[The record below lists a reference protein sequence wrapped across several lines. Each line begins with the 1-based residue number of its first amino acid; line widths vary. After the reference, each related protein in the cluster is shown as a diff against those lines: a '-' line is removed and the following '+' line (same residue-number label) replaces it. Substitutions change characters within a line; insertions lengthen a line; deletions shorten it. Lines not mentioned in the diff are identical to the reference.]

1 MLLLTGPNASGKTV
15 YLRMVG
21 ITCFLAHIGSFVPA
35 ESATV
40 GLTDAIFTR
49 MVSREST
56 LANASAFMA
65 DLTQMSNMMRHST
78 RRSLCLVDEF
88 GKGTNAQDGISFLYA
103 CLRHFL
109 DRGRECPRLL
119 ACTHYTELLELPEL
133 VDRPGLSLWTMQAS
147 VMLEKKT
154 EADDTLDDVIF
165 LYRAIPGRSEGSFA
179 YHCAAA
185 ANVPRAVIDR
195 AVQVSRLRD
204 AGEPVHAMDR
214 SEADAASER
223 RPSCLLGEAPW

>member
-1 MLLLTGPNASGKTV
+1 
-15 YLRMVG
+15 
-21 ITCFLAHIGSFVPA
+21 
-35 ESATV
+35 
-40 GLTDAIFTR
+40 
-49 MVSREST
+49 
-56 LANASAFMA
+56 
-65 DLTQMSNMMRHST
+65 MRHST

-147 VMLEKKT
+147 VDSCRHQCRRCRRSPLRRHSHPRRRSTAELATRGRRAEMHSQATSHRVRLSAHASLSAAGSQVMLEKKT